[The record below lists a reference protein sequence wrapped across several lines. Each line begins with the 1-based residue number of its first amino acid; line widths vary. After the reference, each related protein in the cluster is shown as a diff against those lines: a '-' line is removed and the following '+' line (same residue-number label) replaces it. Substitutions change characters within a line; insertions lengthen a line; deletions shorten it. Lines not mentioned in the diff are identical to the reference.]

1 MLVTDSHFFI
11 AFRRLRSR
19 ILVISYYL
27 VVAIHVFVANQ
38 KIAAHDT
45 AANPGFDLLGKE
57 QGI

>member
-19 ILVISYYL
+19 ILVISYL

-38 KIAAHDT
+38 KISAHDA

>member
-19 ILVISYYL
+19 ILVISYL